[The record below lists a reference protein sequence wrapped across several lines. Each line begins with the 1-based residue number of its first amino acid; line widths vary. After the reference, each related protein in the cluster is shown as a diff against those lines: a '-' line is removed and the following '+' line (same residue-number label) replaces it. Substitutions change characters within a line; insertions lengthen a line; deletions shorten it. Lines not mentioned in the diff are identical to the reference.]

1 MRNYPVERLMRD
13 SKLIEIGAGANEL
26 MQHLVWRLWLKEHV
40 ALRSAS
46 RIPVTQSSTT
56 GPEAKEKIMEALA
69 DFYCQ
74 HPALYME
81 RAEMMEKLG
90 LTGEDLDKHLEAVE
104 AEELVALHRKR
115 GEITLA
121 KATYAGLKKAR
132 PQEAYKFYPEFVDK
146 EREIF

>member
-1 MRNYPVERLMRD
+1 
-13 SKLIEIGAGANEL
+13 
-26 MQHLVWRLWLKEHV
+26 
-40 ALRSAS
+40 
-46 RIPVTQSSTT
+46 
-56 GPEAKEKIMEALA
+56 MEALA

-90 LTGEDLDKHLEAVE
+90 LTGEDLDKHLEDVE

-115 GEITLA
+115 GEITMA
-121 KATYAGLKKAR
+121 KATYAGLNKAK
-132 PQEAYKFYPEFVDK
+132 PKEYYSFFPEFVDK